1 MATSYRELKVWQN
14 SIMKRIANMV
24 LIAVALIPASAVGQ
38 VCTKQISVPEYPP
51 IAVAAQWKG
60 TVDLAIT
67 VGPQG
72 QVLEAEGKG
81 LLPILIDQAKA
92 NVKSWVFCAPK
103 NKRSAHVQL
112 RYDYRVEGAPVYPLP
127 TPKVV
132 IDLGA
137 GKIMITS
144 PPMERQD

>member
-1 MATSYRELKVWQN
+1 MTTSYRELKVWQS
-14 SIMKRIANMV
+14 SIVKRIKIMV
-24 LIAVALIPASAVGQ
+24 FIAAALIPASAVGQ
-38 VCTKQISVPEYPP
+38 VCTKQISVPDYPP

-72 QVLEAEGKG
+72 QVLEVEGKG
-81 LLPILIDQAKA
+81 LLPVLLDHAKA
-92 NVKSWVFCAPK
+92 NVKNWVFCAPN

-112 RYDYRVEGAPVYPLP
+112 RYDYRLLGAPVYPLP
-127 TPKVV
+127 TPRVV

-137 GKIMITS
+137 GTITITS
-144 PPMERQD
+144 PPMEPQD

>member
-1 MATSYRELKVWQN
+1 MATSYRELKVWQS
-14 SIMKRIANMV
+14 SIVKRITNMV

-38 VCTKQISVPEYPP
+38 VCTKQISVPDYPP

-72 QVLEAEGKG
+72 QVLEVEGKG

-92 NVKSWVFCAPK
+92 NVKNWVFCAPK
-103 NKRSAHVQL
+103 NNRSAHVQL
-112 RYDYRVEGAPVYPLP
+112 RYDYRLEGAPVYDLP
-127 TPKVV
+127 TAKIV

-137 GKIMITS
+137 GTVAITS
-144 PPMERQD
+144 PPMQPQF